1 MPRPT
6 ATNLHSAPVS
16 ISHSNRRAFI
26 VLATAAFAYLFA
38 VMQRSSMGVSALE
51 ASDRFSVTAAQLST
65 LAVLQL
71 VVYAGMQV
79 PVGLLL
85 DRFGSRRLLAFGAL
99 AMAAGQIVVA
109 SSDVIGQAVVGRM
122 LVGLGDAFT
131 FISMIRLI
139 HHWFDGRVA
148 GQVQQWLAN
157 FGQLGQILSAV
168 PFAWLLGLVGWNSA
182 FLTLGAVSAIVCI
195 AVFLLVIDA
204 RDASGNPEVTMSGRA
219 AISQLREHVR
229 NPGIRMA
236 FWTHFSTQSM
246 GTMFVLLWG
255 MPFLIRA
262 QGLEHSVAAGLL
274 SLFVVVAIVVGPL
287 IGWLGARH
295 PYRRSNLVITIVAVM
310 LMAWALLLSWSGP
323 APLWLLVLAVV
334 TIAAGGPASMIA
346 FDFSR
351 TFAAKKVLGS
361 ANGFVNIGG
370 FLASFIMMLLI
381 GLALDLTH
389 FVRESMSITSDL
401 FDLDN
406 FRWAFL
412 VPFLVVG
419 GGLLMFLRERRL
431 ARVDLERDSGIKL
444 EHFGVVLA
452 RKYATKRSKQK

>member
-6 ATNLHSAPVS
+6 AINLASAS
-16 ISHSNRRAFI
+16 NSKQHSNRRAFI
-26 VLATAAFAYLFA
+26 VLATAAVAYLFA

-51 ASDRFSVTAAQLST
+51 ASERFSVTAAQLST

-85 DRFGSRRLLAFGAL
+85 DRYGSRRLLAFGAL

-109 SSDVIGQAVVGRM
+109 SSDVLGQAVLGRM

-182 FLTLGAVSAIVCI
+182 FLTLGSVSAIVCV
-195 AVFLLVIDA
+195 AVFLLVIDS
-204 RDASGNPEVTMSGRA
+204 REYSGTQEQVLSGRA
-219 AISQLREHVR
+219 ALSQLRQHVR

-262 QGLEHSVAAGLL
+262 ESLEHSVAAGLL
-274 SLFVVVAIVVGPL
+274 SLFVVVAILVGPA

-295 PYRRSNLVITIVAVM
+295 PYRRSNMVITIVLIMLTTWAV
-310 LMAWALLLSWSGP
+310 LLAWSGP
-323 APLWLLVLAVV
+323 APIWLLVAAVV

-351 TFAAKKVLGS
+351 TFADKRVLGS

-381 GLALDLTH
+381 GLTLDLSH
-389 FVRESMSITSDL
+389 LVRESLGTPSDL
-401 FDLDN
+401 YDLGN

-431 ARVDLERDSGIKL
+431 ARLDLERDSGIKL

-452 RKYATKRSKQK
+452 RKYARKRQKQK